1 MGLTVILAVV
11 DKPEPQSYDW
21 APEAVKVVGV
31 PLQTVVLPVIA
42 IVGNG
47 LTCTVN
53 VSVFLHPLLSV
64 PITEY
69 VVFEVGLTV
78 IKVVVLPVFHIYEL
92 APDIDNVVG
101 CP

>member
-1 MGLTVILAVV
+1 M
-11 DKPEPQSYDW
+11 
-21 APEAVKVVGV
+21 
-31 PLQTVVLPVIA
+31 IA

-64 PITEY
+64 PVTEY

-78 IKVVVLPVFHIYEL
+78 IEVAVLPVFHIYES
-92 APDIDNVVG
+92 APDINKVVG